1 MRILSW
7 RVPPYDNGTYIVVD
21 DRRDALLIDPAMG
34 ERIVIDAVEEQG
46 LRLVE
51 ILNTHGHPDHIFG
64 NAAVKEATRARL
76 AIHRL
81 DAYRLGPERPAGSI
95 SMPIPPTDADDLF
108 DEGPLSYVMDLAVTA
123 LHTPGHTEGSTCFYF
138 ERDISVAVA
147 REEDGRWDHSRYER
161 VRVVAVDEEDAPL
174 GYGEIY
180 HEPSRFDPRR
190 YFVRLAVDPR
200 LRRQGVGAVLLTTLR
215 AELDERSAK
224 VACLWTDDGTACR
237 DFIVGRGF
245 VEVVRSYEQVVAL
258 ATARLNIARAEALV
272 AARHIRVETLSELLA
287 REGENSLKGLHELD
301 TAS

>member
-7 RVPPYDNGTYIVVD
+7 RVPPYDNGTYIVID

-34 ERIVIDAVEEQG
+34 ERIVIDAVKEQG

-108 DEGPLSYVMDLAVTA
+108 DEGPLSYVTDLAVTA

-138 ERDISVAVA
+138 ERERVVFSGDVLFQGST
-147 REEDGRWDHSRYER
+147 GRWDLPGGDREQMERSLER
-161 VRVVAVDEEDAPL
+161 VMTLAPETKVYP
-174 GYGEIY
+174 G
-180 HEPSRFDPRR
+180 H
-190 YFVRLAVDPR
+190 
-200 LRRQGVGAVLLTTLR
+200 GAMTTIAAELPTLR
-215 AELDERSAK
+215 YLR
-224 VACLWTDDGTACR
+224 
-237 DFIVGRGF
+237 
-245 VEVVRSYEQVVAL
+245 
-258 ATARLNIARAEALV
+258 EAGVLPGL
-272 AARHIRVETLSELLA
+272 RV
-287 REGENSLKGLHELD
+287 
-301 TAS
+301 